1 MKHRDIIL
9 GLFFLT
15 ILSGCG
21 VRKVQTNK
29 STTEIKETSVQAI
42 KIDSTATNVVKKDVE
57 EKQTE
62 HFVDTTKKVIE
73 NKTVIEFFNEDG
85 KLTKRITSNT
95 NKQVQNYLSQQKS
108 TNKKIN
114 VVDSSYL
121 NVTSASKDSSVV
133 NIKKVEK
140 VKHIEAKRYNMLMF
154 GIVLCVGVAMYLY
167 VQRKYRQ

>member
-1 MKHRDIIL
+1 MKDIIL
-9 GLFFLT
+9 GFLVLT

-42 KIDSTATNVVKKDVE
+42 KIDSTATNVVKKDFE

-62 HFVDTTKKVIE
+62 HFVDTTKKVVE
-73 NKTVIEFFNEDG
+73 NITVIEFFSEDG

-121 NVTSASKDSSVV
+121 NVLKDLKDSSVV
-133 NIKKVEK
+133 SVKKVEK

-154 GIVLCVGVAMYLY
+154 GIVLCLGVAMYLY
-167 VQRKYRQ
+167 VQRKYRE

>member
-1 MKHRDIIL
+1 MNKDIIL
-9 GLFFLT
+9 GLFLLT
-15 ILSGCG
+15 ILSACN

-29 STTEIKETSVQAI
+29 SITEIKETSVEAT
-42 KIDSTATNVVKKDVE
+42 KIDSTATNVVKKDIE

-62 HFVDTTKKVIE
+62 HFVDTTKKIIE

-95 NKQVQNYLSQQKS
+95 NKQAQNYLLSQKS

-121 NVTSASKDSSVV
+121 NILKASKDSLVV
-133 NIKKVEK
+133 DIKKVEK

-154 GIVLCVGVAMYLY
+154 GIVLCVGVAMYLFIK
-167 VQRKYRQ
+167 RKY

>member
-1 MKHRDIIL
+1 MKDIIL

-29 STTEIKETSVQAI
+29 STTEVKETSVEAI
-42 KIDSTATNVVKKDVE
+42 KIDSTATNVVKKDIE
-57 EKQTE
+57 EKKTD
-62 HFVDTTKKVIE
+62 HLLDTSKKVVE
-73 NKTVIEFFNEDG
+73 NITVIEFFSEDG

-95 NKQVQNYLSQQKS
+95 NKQTKNHLYLQKS

-121 NVTSASKDSSVV
+121 NVLKDLKDSSVV
-133 NIKKVEK
+133 DIKKVEK

-167 VQRKYRQ
+167 VQRKYRE

>member
-1 MKHRDIIL
+1 MNKDIIL
-9 GLFFLT
+9 GLFLLT
-15 ILSGCG
+15 ILSACN

-29 STTEIKETSVQAI
+29 STTEIKETSVEAA

-57 EKQTE
+57 EKQTD
-62 HFVDTTKKVIE
+62 HFVDTTKKIIE
-73 NKTVIEFFNEDG
+73 NKIVIEFFSEDG

-95 NKQVQNYLSQQKS
+95 NKQVQNYLYLQKS

-121 NVTSASKDSSVV
+121 NVKSELKDSSVV
-133 NIKKVEK
+133 NVKKVEK

-167 VQRKYRQ
+167 IRRK

>member
-1 MKHRDIIL
+1 MKDIIL
-9 GLFFLT
+9 GFLVLT

-42 KIDSTATNVVKKDVE
+42 KIDSTATSVVKKEVE
-57 EKQTE
+57 EKQTD

-121 NVTSASKDSSVV
+121 NVLKDLKDSSVV
-133 NIKKVEK
+133 SVKKVEK

-167 VQRKYRQ
+167 VQRKYR

>member
-1 MKHRDIIL
+1 MNKDIIL
-9 GLFFLT
+9 GLFLLT
-15 ILSGCG
+15 ILSACNI
-21 VRKVQTNK
+21 RKVQTNK
-29 STTEIKETSVQAI
+29 STTEVKETSVQATQ
-42 KIDSTATNVVKKDVE
+42 IDSTATKVVKKDIE
-57 EKQTE
+57 ENKTD

-95 NKQVQNYLSQQKS
+95 NKQSQNYLLLQKS

-121 NVTSASKDSSVV
+121 NVLKASKDSVNVSV
-133 NIKKVEK
+133 KKAEK

-154 GIVLCVGVAMYLY
+154 GIVLCVAMYLY
-167 VQRKYRQ
+167 IRRK

>member
-1 MKHRDIIL
+1 MNKDIIL
-9 GLFFLT
+9 GLFLLT

-29 STTEIKETSVQAI
+29 STTEVKETSVEAA
-42 KIDSTATNVVKKDVE
+42 KIDSTATNVVNKDIE
-57 EKQTE
+57 EKKTN
-62 HFVDTTKKVIE
+62 HFVDTTKKIIE
-73 NKTVIEFFNEDG
+73 NKTVIEFFSEDG

-95 NKQVQNYLSQQKS
+95 NKQAQNYLYLQKS

-121 NVTSASKDSSVV
+121 NVLSASKDSVNVSV
-133 NIKKVEK
+133 KKVEK
-140 VKHIEAKRYNMLMF
+140 VKHIEAKRYNMLIF

-167 VQRKYRQ
+167 IRRK

>member
-1 MKHRDIIL
+1 MKNIIL
-9 GLFFLT
+9 ALFFLT

-29 STTEIKETSVQAI
+29 STTEIKETSVEAI
-42 KIDSTATNVVKKDVE
+42 KIDSTTTNVVKKEVE

-121 NVTSASKDSSVV
+121 NVLKDLKDSSVV
-133 NIKKVEK
+133 SVKKVEK

>member
-1 MKHRDIIL
+1 MKDIIL
-9 GLFFLT
+9 ALFFLT

-29 STTEIKETSVQAI
+29 STTEIKETSVEAI

-62 HFVDTTKKVIE
+62 HFLDTGKKVIE
-73 NKTVIEFFNEDG
+73 NKTVIEFFDTAG

-95 NKQVQNYLSQQKS
+95 NKQVQNYLLQQKS
-108 TNKKIN
+108 TDKKIN
-114 VVDSSYL
+114 VVDSAYL

-133 NIKKVEK
+133 SVKKVEK

-167 VQRKYRQ
+167 VQRKYRE

>member
-1 MKHRDIIL
+1 MKDIIL
-9 GLFFLT
+9 GFLVLT

-62 HFVDTTKKVIE
+62 HFVDTTKKITE

-121 NVTSASKDSSVV
+121 NVLKDLKDSSVV
-133 NIKKVEK
+133 SVKKVEK

-154 GIVLCVGVAMYLY
+154 GIVLCLGVAMYLY
-167 VQRKYRQ
+167 VQRKYRE

>member
-1 MKHRDIIL
+1 MKNLIL
-9 GLFFLT
+9 ALFFLT

-57 EKQTE
+57 EKQTDNI
-62 HFVDTTKKVIE
+62 VDTTKKVIE

-95 NKQVQNYLSQQKS
+95 NKQVQNYLYSQKS

-121 NVTSASKDSSVV
+121 NVLKDLKDSSVV
-133 NIKKVEK
+133 SVKKVEK

-167 VQRKYRQ
+167 VQRKYRE

>member
-1 MKHRDIIL
+1 MKHKDIIL
-9 GLFFLT
+9 GLFLLT
-15 ILSGCG
+15 ILSACN

-29 STTEIKETSVQAI
+29 STTDIKETSVQVR
-42 KIDSTATNVVKKDVE
+42 KIDSTDTKVVKKDIE
-57 EKQTE
+57 EKQTN

-73 NKTVIEFFNEDG
+73 NKTVIEFFSEDG

-108 TNKKIN
+108 KNKKIN

-121 NVTSASKDSSVV
+121 NVLSVSKDSSVV
-133 NIKKVEK
+133 DIKKVEK

-154 GIVLCVGVAMYLY
+154 GIVLCVAMYLY
-167 VQRKYRQ
+167 FQRKY

>member
-1 MKHRDIIL
+1 MKHRFL
-9 GLFFLT
+9 ALFFLT

-62 HFVDTTKKVIE
+62 HFVDTTKKVVE
-73 NKTVIEFFNEDG
+73 NITVIEFFSEDG

-121 NVTSASKDSSVV
+121 NVLKDLKDSSVV
-133 NIKKVEK
+133 SVKKVEK

-167 VQRKYRQ
+167 IQRKYRQ

>member
-1 MKHRDIIL
+1 MNKDIIL
-9 GLFFLT
+9 GLFLLT
-15 ILSGCG
+15 ILSACN

-29 STTEIKETSVQAI
+29 STTEIKETSVQVS
-42 KIDSTATNVVKKDVE
+42 KIDSTATNVVKKDIE
-57 EKQTE
+57 EKKTDRLL
-62 HFVDTTKKVIE
+62 DTGKTITD

-95 NKQVQNYLSQQKS
+95 NKQSQNYLLSQKS

-133 NIKKVEK
+133 SVKKVEK

-154 GIVLCVGVAMYLY
+154 GIVLCVAMYLY
-167 VQRKYRQ
+167 FQRKY

>member
-1 MKHRDIIL
+1 MKDIIL

-42 KIDSTATNVVKKDVE
+42 KIDSTATNVVKKEVE
-57 EKQTE
+57 EKQTD

-95 NKQVQNYLSQQKS
+95 NKQTKNYLYSQKS

-114 VVDSSYL
+114 LVDSSYL

-167 VQRKYRQ
+167 VQRKYR

>member
-1 MKHRDIIL
+1 MNKDIIL
-9 GLFFLT
+9 GLFALT
-15 ILSGCG
+15 ILSACN

-29 STTEIKETSVQAI
+29 STTDIKETSVEAI
-42 KIDSTATNVVKKDVE
+42 KIDSTATNVVKKEAE
-57 EKQTE
+57 EKQTD

-73 NKTVIEFFNEDG
+73 NKTVIEFFSEDG

-95 NKQVQNYLSQQKS
+95 NKQIKNYLLQQKS

-121 NVTSASKDSSVV
+121 NVLKASKDSVNVSV
-133 NIKKVEK
+133 KKAEK

-167 VQRKYRQ
+167 FQRK

>member
-1 MKHRDIIL
+1 MKDIIL
-9 GLFFLT
+9 GLFLLT
-15 ILSGCG
+15 ILSACN

-29 STTEIKETSVQAI
+29 STTEIKETSVEAI
-42 KIDSTATNVVKKDVE
+42 KIDSTATNVVKKDIE
-57 EKQTE
+57 EKKTDRLL
-62 HFVDTTKKVIE
+62 DTGKTITD
-73 NKTVIEFFNEDG
+73 NKTVIEFFSEDG

-95 NKQVQNYLSQQKS
+95 NKQVQNYLLSQKS

-121 NVTSASKDSSVV
+121 NVLKASKDSVNVSV
-133 NIKKVEK
+133 KKVEK

-167 VQRKYRQ
+167 IQRK

>member
-1 MKHRDIIL
+1 MKNLIL
-9 GLFFLT
+9 ALFFLT

-29 STTEIKETSVQAI
+29 STTEVKETSVEAI
-42 KIDSTATNVVKKDVE
+42 KIDSTATNVVKKDIE
-57 EKQTE
+57 EKKTD
-62 HFVDTTKKVIE
+62 HLLDTSKKVVE
-73 NKTVIEFFNEDG
+73 NITVIEFFSEDG

-95 NKQVQNYLSQQKS
+95 NKQTKNHLYLQKS
-108 TNKKIN
+108 TNKKIK

-121 NVTSASKDSSVV
+121 NVLKDLKDSSVV
-133 NIKKVEK
+133 DIKKVEK

-167 VQRKYRQ
+167 VQRKYRE

>member
-1 MKHRDIIL
+1 MKDIIL
-9 GLFFLT
+9 GFLVLT

-29 STTEIKETSVQAI
+29 STTEIKETSVQAA
-42 KIDSTATNVVKKDVE
+42 KIDSTATNVVKKDFE

-62 HFVDTTKKVIE
+62 HFVDTTKKVVE
-73 NKTVIEFFNEDG
+73 NITVIEFFSEDG

-108 TNKKIN
+108 TNKKIK

-121 NVTSASKDSSVV
+121 NVKSELKDSSVV
-133 NIKKVEK
+133 DIKKVEK

-154 GIVLCVGVAMYLY
+154 GIVLCLGVAMYLY
-167 VQRKYRQ
+167 VQRKYRE

>member
-1 MKHRDIIL
+1 MKDIIL
-9 GLFFLT
+9 GFLVLT

-62 HFVDTTKKVIE
+62 HFVDTTKKITE

-95 NKQVQNYLSQQKS
+95 NKQTKNYLYSQKS

-114 VVDSSYL
+114 LVDSSYL
-121 NVTSASKDSSVV
+121 NVKSELKDSSVV
-133 NIKKVEK
+133 SVKKVEK
-140 VKHIEAKRYNMLMF
+140 VKHIEAKRYNMLLF

>member
-1 MKHRDIIL
+1 MKDIIL

-62 HFVDTTKKVIE
+62 HFVDTTKKITE

-121 NVTSASKDSSVV
+121 NVLKDLKDSSVV
-133 NIKKVEK
+133 SVKKVEK

-154 GIVLCVGVAMYLY
+154 GIVLCLGVAMYLY
-167 VQRKYRQ
+167 VQRKYR

>member
-1 MKHRDIIL
+1 MKNLIL
-9 GLFFLT
+9 ALFFLT

-62 HFVDTTKKVIE
+62 HFVDTTKKITE

-95 NKQVQNYLSQQKS
+95 NKQVKNYLLSQKS

-114 VVDSSYL
+114 VVDSAYL
-121 NVTSASKDSSVV
+121 NVLSASKDSSVV
-133 NIKKVEK
+133 SVKKVEK
-140 VKHIEAKRYNMLMF
+140 FKHIEAKRYNMLMF

>member
-1 MKHRDIIL
+1 MKNLIL
-9 GLFFLT
+9 ALFFLT

-42 KIDSTATNVVKKDVE
+42 KIDSTATSVVKKEVE

-62 HFVDTTKKVIE
+62 HFVDTSKKVVE
-73 NKTVIEFFNEDG
+73 NITVIEFFSEDG

-121 NVTSASKDSSVV
+121 NVLKDLKDSSVV
-133 NIKKVEK
+133 SVKKVEK

-167 VQRKYRQ
+167 IQRKYRQ

>member
-29 STTEIKETSVQAI
+29 STTEIKETSVEAT
-42 KIDSTATNVVKKDVE
+42 KIDSTATKVFKKDIE
-57 EKQTE
+57 EKKTDRLL
-62 HFVDTTKKVIE
+62 DTGKTITD
-73 NKTVIEFFNEDG
+73 NKTVIEFFSEDG

-95 NKQVQNYLSQQKS
+95 NKQVQNYLLSQKS

-121 NVTSASKDSSVV
+121 NVLSASKDSVNVSV
-133 NIKKVEK
+133 KKVEK
-140 VKHIEAKRYNMLMF
+140 VKHVEAKRPNFLIF
-154 GIVLCVGVAMYLY
+154 GVLLCAIVLVYLY
-167 VQRKYRQ
+167 IRRK